1 LNLLDPWVSREL
13 AAFMNERHQG
23 SPDKAALMRKR
34 AKEAANMEEL
44 KKQYPPD

>member
-1 LNLLDPWVSREL
+1 LNLADPVVSREV

-34 AKEAANMEEL
+34 AREAENMEEL